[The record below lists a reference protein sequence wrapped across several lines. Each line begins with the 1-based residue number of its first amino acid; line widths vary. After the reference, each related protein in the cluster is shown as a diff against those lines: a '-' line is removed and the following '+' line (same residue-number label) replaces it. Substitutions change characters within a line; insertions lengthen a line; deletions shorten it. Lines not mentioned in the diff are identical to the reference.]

1 MTEREPSSGR
11 PRCTGCG
18 AFLRRRHATTGMCDP
33 CLSKHSAKE
42 EADAAARECGW
53 QPDKQLKTYSGED
66 HTVSVLRLLP
76 RPTAHCAP
84 KTRLPYREAVAW
96 FQRGYI
102 QEVLARRCGN
112 QNEAAREMGIHRN
125 TLSRT
130 MTILGM
136 R

>member
-18 AFLRRRHATTGMCDP
+18 AFLRRGHATTGMCDP
-33 CLSKHSAKE
+33 CLSKHSATE

-84 KTRLPYREAVAW
+84 KTGSPIERRLHGFSEDTYRKCW
-96 FQRGYI
+96 RGD
-102 QEVLARRCGN
+102 A
-112 QNEAAREMGIHRN
+112 GI
-125 TLSRT
+125 RT
-130 MTILGM
+130 KPRVKWEYTET